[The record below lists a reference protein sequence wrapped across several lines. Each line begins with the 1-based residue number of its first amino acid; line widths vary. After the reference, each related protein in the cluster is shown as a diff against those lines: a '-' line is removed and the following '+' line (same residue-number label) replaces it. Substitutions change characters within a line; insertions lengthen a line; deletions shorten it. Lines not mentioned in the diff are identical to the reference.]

1 MSSRHER
8 TAPGAV
14 ERALSEPERAP
25 LAAVLDAELPEAS
38 VPEIWHRIDARL
50 TLKHGGRAWRTPVVW
65 LAAASLVLVI
75 CTGWWLRSAPGAAG
89 LALEGGAAP
98 SVLNGL
104 ARPDTFAFADGSRV
118 EVAPRTELRV
128 VKNDAH
134 TLVTALARGRT
145 TFDVRP
151 GGPRRWL
158 VEAGPAVVEV
168 VGTRFTVRRDDGTV
182 RVEVERGIVLVR
194 SEALTGGSVRLTAGQ
209 SVVVTKRAASAP
221 AVPASSV
228 GWSAPSS
235 VGWSAPLSVVP
246 LASSSAALPAWSNAP
261 PIALSTLPVLP
272 GAPPSSPETKA
283 GMRDAPDAVDQ
294 ALAAADAARRRGDR
308 AEAAQALEAALTA
321 ARPSD
326 KRRGLAALT
335 LARLVLRNDP
345 ARAARVLR
353 DAFGAMPADLV
364 EDALARRVEAEG
376 RSGRRDEA
384 ARLADEYE
392 RRFPAGQ
399 RASEVK
405 RWSGE

>member
-1 MSSRHER
+1 MSSRHQR
-8 TAPGAV
+8 AAPGAV
-14 ERALSEPERAP
+14 ERALREPERSP
-25 LAAVLDAELPEAS
+25 LAAVLDPELPEAS

-50 TLKHGGRAWRTPVVW
+50 TLKQGARGWRTPVVW
-65 LAAASLVLVI
+65 LAAASLVLVL
-75 CTGWWLRSAPGAAG
+75 CTAWWLRSAPVAAG

-98 SVLNGL
+98 TVLNGL

-158 VEAGPAVVEV
+158 VDAGPAVVEV
-168 VGTRFTVRRDDGTV
+168 VGTRFTVRRDDGSV

-209 SVVVTKRAASAP
+209 SVVVTKRVASTP
-221 AVPASSV
+221 ALPASSV

-235 VGWSAPLSVVP
+235 VVP
-246 LASSSAALPAWSNAP
+246 LASSSAALPPSSNAP

-272 GAPPSSPETKA
+272 GAPPSSPEIKA

-308 AEAAQALEAALTA
+308 VEAAQALEAALTA
-321 ARPSD
+321 ARPND

-335 LARLVLRNDP
+335 LARLMLRNDP

>member
-1 MSSRHER
+1 MSSRH
-8 TAPGAV
+8 TAPGVVA
-14 ERALSEPERAP
+14 RALREPERAP
-25 LAAVLDAELPEAS
+25 LATVLDTELPEAS

-50 TLKHGGRAWRTPVVW
+50 SFKEGVRARRAPILW
-65 LAAASLVLVI
+65 LVAASFLLLLL
-75 CTGWWLRSAPGAAG
+75 TRSWLHRAPVAAG

-98 SVLNGL
+98 TVLRADTL
-104 ARPDTFAFADGSRV
+104 AGTFAFTDGSHL

-168 VGTRFTVRRDDGTV
+168 VGTRFTVGRDDGTV

-194 SEALTGGSVRLTAGQ
+194 SETLAGGSVRLTAGQ
-209 SVVVTKRAASAP
+209 SVLVTKNAVSTPRAPAPSIAEPVARSNTAPPAASN
-221 AVPASSV
+221 
-228 GWSAPSS
+228 
-235 VGWSAPLSVVP
+235 
-246 LASSSAALPAWSNAP
+246 AA
-261 PIALSTLPVLP
+261 PIALSALPALP
-272 GAPPSSPETKA
+272 ATSPSPAEA
-283 GMRDAPDAVDQ
+283 NAAVRDVPDAVDR
-294 ALAAADAARRRGDR
+294 ALATADAARRRGDST
-308 AEAAQALEAALTA
+308 EAAQALEGALTA
-321 ARPSD
+321 ARPND
-326 KRRGLAALT
+326 KRRGLAALS
-335 LARLVLRNDP
+335 LARLVVRNDP

-353 DAFGAMPADLV
+353 DAFGAMPADLL

-384 ARLADEYE
+384 ARLAEEYT

-399 RASEVK
+399 RSSEVK

>member
-1 MSSRHER
+1 MSSRPER
-8 TAPGAV
+8 TAPGVV
-14 ERALSEPERAP
+14 ERALHEPERAP
-25 LAAVLDAELPEAS
+25 LATVLDTELPEAR

-50 TLKHGGRAWRTPVVW
+50 SFKEGVGARRAPIVW
-65 LAAASLVLVI
+65 LVAASFLFLLL
-75 CTGWWLRSAPGAAG
+75 TRSWLHRAPVAAG

-98 SVLNGL
+98 TVLRADTLSG
-104 ARPDTFAFADGSRV
+104 TFAFTDGSHL

-134 TLVTALARGRT
+134 TLVTALARGRI

-168 VGTRFTVRRDDGTV
+168 VGTRFTVGRDDGTV

-194 SEALTGGSVRLTAGQ
+194 SETLAGGSVRLTAGQ
-209 SVVVTKRAASAP
+209 SVLVTKNAVFTPRAP
-221 AVPASSV
+221 
-228 GWSAPSS
+228 APSS
-235 VGWSAPLSVVP
+235 AEP
-246 LASSSAALPAWSNAP
+246 LARSKTAPPAASNAA
-261 PIALSTLPVLP
+261 PIALSALPALP
-272 GAPPSSPETKA
+272 ATSPSPAEA
-283 GMRDAPDAVDQ
+283 NAAARDVPDAVDR
-294 ALAAADAARRRGDR
+294 ALATADAARRRGDST
-308 AEAAQALEAALTA
+308 EAAQALEGALTA
-321 ARPSD
+321 ARPND
-326 KRRGLAALT
+326 KRRGLAALS
-335 LARLVLRNDP
+335 LARLVVRNDP

-353 DAFGAMPADLV
+353 DAFGAMPADLL

-384 ARLADEYE
+384 ARLAEEYA

-399 RASEVK
+399 RSSEVK